1 MSRPQIYEQMD
12 QMATRIE
19 ERLEN
24 LAAIYKKPNLG
35 ATAAIMVT
43 TDGCLTALLQM
54 ARALGDDSERSTRS
68 LDQAADVATSC
79 MSSAMENVLEVLRP
93 IEDEQTF
100 VKDVMGILMMRHDL
114 QNQMLRSEE

>member
-24 LAAIYKKPNLG
+24 LSAIYKKPNLG
-35 ATAAIMVT
+35 AAVAIMVT
-43 TDGCLTALLQM
+43 TDSCLTALLQM
-54 ARALGDDSERSTRS
+54 ARALGDDSERSTRI

-79 MSSAMENVLEVLRP
+79 ISSAMENILEVLRP

-100 VKDVMGILMMRHDL
+100 VKDVMGILKMRHDL
-114 QNQMLRSEE
+114 QLQILRSTE